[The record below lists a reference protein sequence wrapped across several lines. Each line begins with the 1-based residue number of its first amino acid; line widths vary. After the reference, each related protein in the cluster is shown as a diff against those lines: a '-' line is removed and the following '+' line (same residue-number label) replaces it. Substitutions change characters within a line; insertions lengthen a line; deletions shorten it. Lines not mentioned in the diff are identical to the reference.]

1 MEILQYRSAMQTY
14 IAYYEITK
22 LDCKVAARISV
33 VKLLIA
39 IIITF
44 YQLKWSICVVTYD
57 FKLSKI
63 IMLKSVKAMDAKGKH
78 FPFLSLG

>member
-1 MEILQYRSAMQTY
+1 MQTY

-33 VKLLIA
+33 VKLLVA
-39 IIITF
+39 IIIT
-44 YQLKWSICVVTYD
+44 YRMLNDNICVVTYD

-63 IMLKSVKAMDAKGKH
+63 IMLKSVKAYL
-78 FPFLSLG
+78 PRL